1 MSIARRPTQQTT
13 SQHVFSL
20 SVDAAEVE
28 AFSMWKE
35 GAPFIF
41 LNTGKSAEHGRF
53 DAAHE
58 LGHLVLHRHEAPSGR
73 EADRHYRTLCIEIS
87 QTGISQ
93 AGTRRSAAGN
103 IAGLG
108 EGLCRPSSRGTR

>member
-35 GAPFIF
+35 GVPFIF
-41 LNTGKSAEHGRF
+41 LA
-53 DAAHE
+53 
-58 LGHLVLHRHEAPSGR
+58 LPV
-73 EADRHYRTLCIEIS
+73 
-87 QTGISQ
+87 
-93 AGTRRSAAGN
+93 
-103 IAGLG
+103 
-108 EGLCRPSSRGTR
+108 